1 MEMSN
6 SLTPCP
12 DCGVLPGQ
20 PHLARCDIARCSICG
35 RQYLACG
42 CASHDS
48 QSAYWTGEWPGAIE
62 CRRKGWWSRMVPGE
76 GWQPCAEDADGAGED
91 LNRLAFFKVNGF
103 DGLYEA
109 HEA

>member
-1 MEMSN
+1 
-6 SLTPCP
+6 
-12 DCGVLPGQ
+12 
-20 PHLARCDIARCSICG
+20 
-35 RQYLACG
+35 
-42 CASHDS
+42 
-48 QSAYWTGEWPGAIE
+48 
-62 CRRKGWWSRMVPGE
+62 MVPGE